1 MRLDS
6 RTLLCSVLL
15 LSGTTA
21 GAEQWMTLEP
31 ADRPITVS
39 ASGIVNSA
47 NSQRFGPPP
56 SRSWRVTITQL
67 AAEGS
72 KVSEG
77 DVLAKFDAS
86 STDDRV
92 RTLTGDLNAKK
103 SELEST
109 LEIQAQEIEEEKVQL
124 ASARS
129 AADKARR
136 KADVSADLYAN
147 LEYRKL
153 VEERRAAEDLYE
165 RQQQRLALTQRVREA
180 QIAELRADVRRLES
194 ELAGAQRELESF
206 TIRAPRAGVVIV
218 GSNNEGQ
225 KLDVNDAVNPGM
237 IVAELADSEN
247 LLIQAEVPEFAAAS
261 IAVGQDAVVTIDAAG
276 GNELEA
282 EVTAV
287 ASIVRRQSRYSQA
300 MVRDVTLS
308 LPEEAMARLRP
319 GMSAK
324 IVIRTDVRSRALA
337 VPELALRYRDG
348 QPGVEVRGEGWSPV
362 TLGPASGG
370 LRIVDA
376 GVEAGVE
383 VAL

>member
-1 MRLDS
+1 MNS
-6 RTLLCSVLL
+6 AKPTLLSLMLVMYCAAVQ
-15 LSGTTA
+15 A
-21 GAEQWMTLEP
+21 DQWMTLEP

-39 ASGIVNSA
+39 ASGIVSSA

-56 SRSWRVTITQL
+56 SRNWRVTITQL

-72 KVSEG
+72 KLTEG
-77 DVLAKFDAS
+77 DVIAKFDAS

-92 RTLTGDLNAKK
+92 RNLTGELNAKR

-109 LEIQAQEIEEEKVQL
+109 LEIQAQQIEEEKVQL

-129 AADKARR
+129 AADKAER
-136 KADVSADLYAN
+136 KANVSADLYAS

-153 VEERRAAEDLYE
+153 VEERRSAKDLYE
-165 RQQQRLALTQRVREA
+165 RQQQRLALTERVREA
-180 QIAELRADVRRLES
+180 QIAELKADVRRLES
-194 ELAGAQRELESF
+194 ELVGAQRELESF
-206 TIRAPRAGVVIV
+206 TIRAPQTGVVIV
-218 GSNNEGQ
+218 GTNNEGQ

-261 IAVGQDAVVTIDAAG
+261 IAVGQVAAVTIDAAG

-282 EVTAV
+282 KVTEV

-308 LPEEAMARLRP
+308 LPADSMARLRP

-324 IVIRTDVRSRALA
+324 IVIKTDVRSGALA
-337 VPELALRYRDG
+337 IPDLALRYRDG
-348 QPGVEVRGEGWSPV
+348 QPGVEIRGRGWSPV

-376 GVEAGVE
+376 GVEAGAE